1 MMISSEIVF
10 LYVTFGATQKTGQK
24 TSPPWRM
31 DLFISETLTL
41 YMPIK
46 ILVHHHGIG
55 KIVQGIV
62 AKNGYVDLPL

>member
-10 LYVTFGATQKTGQK
+10 LYVTFDATQKTGQR
-24 TSPPWRM
+24 TSKHV
-31 DLFISETLTL
+31 DLFISKTLAS